1 LPNPQGAAG
10 DLLVNLKIVLPDEA
24 DPEFVNL
31 MRKWEAQKP
40 YNPRAGM
47 K

>member
-1 LPNPQGAAG
+1 VG
-10 DLLVNLKIVLPDEA
+10 DLLVTLKIVLPDEA
-24 DPEFVNL
+24 DPEVVSL
-31 MRKWEAQKP
+31 MRTWEAQKP

>member
-1 LPNPQGAAG
+1 M
-10 DLLVNLKIVLPDEA
+10 VTLKIVLPDEV
-24 DPEFVNL
+24 DPELSSL

-40 YNPRAGM
+40 YNPRSGM

>member
-1 LPNPQGAAG
+1 LPTPQGIAG
-10 DLLVNLKIVLPDEA
+10 DLLVTLKIVLPDEA
-24 DPEFVNL
+24 DSELVNL